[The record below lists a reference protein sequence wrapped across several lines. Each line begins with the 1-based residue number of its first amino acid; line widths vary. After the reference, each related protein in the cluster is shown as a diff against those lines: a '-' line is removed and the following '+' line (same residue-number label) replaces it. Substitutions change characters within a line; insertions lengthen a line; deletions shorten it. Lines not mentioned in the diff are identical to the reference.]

1 MSVLALAELIIGLPH
16 IVSCP
21 NNGIVE
27 SVIVECCRCIVF
39 VLCTTLAV
47 DFLTCSCVSVPLPHN
62 PPGHLVSL
70 HLYFLWGALGLPW
83 PLGLWFSVYCM
94 LCPGTW
100 SRALSHKVHFITL
113 EQSPWYGVFRN
124 SVYQTRSLQ
133 WVHGF

>member
-39 VLCTTLAV
+39 VFCTTLAV
-47 DFLTCSCVSVPLPHN
+47 DFLTCSCVSVPLPDN

-70 HLYFLWGALGLPW
+70 HLYFLWGALD
-83 PLGLWFSVYCM
+83 LWSSVYCM
-94 LCPGTW
+94 CCHMVQEP
-100 SRALSHKVHFITL
+100 
-113 EQSPWYGVFRN
+113 
-124 SVYQTRSLQ
+124 
-133 WVHGF
+133 

>member
-39 VLCTTLAV
+39 VFCTTLAV

-62 PPGHLVSL
+62 PPGQLIFL

-94 LCPGTW
+94 WCPGPLVTMY
-100 SRALSHKVHFITL
+100 TL